1 MDYSSKQAAIESVRE
16 AVARGRA
23 VIEVDGEVVWLHPD
37 KVHSVNSVYA
47 SDEQGAIAL
56 YAILVGQTMGYD
68 WAYEAHGLRKPDPD
82 QPSPKVVHDYVPF
95 GHPPFREPPFSDFR
109 DIPKDTPNVIP
120 GTLIVLAEYIGY
132 DKAFTGLV
140 VALAA
145 FSPMCELED
154 WLEANPEQR
163 GDDVQGI
170 TGCFDQQAFVNSLKA
185 RRLVAEVSHGVF
197 TLGAWGS
204 PDEANFIMDA

>member
-47 SDEQGAIAL
+47 SDEQGVIAL

-68 WAYEAHGLRKPDPD
+68 WAFESHGLRKPDPD
-82 QPSPKVVHDYVPF
+82 QPPTVPDYVPF
-95 GHPPFREPPFSDFR
+95 GHPPFREPPLSDFL
-109 DIPKDTPNVIP
+109 DIPKDSQNVVP

-132 DKAFTGLV
+132 DKAFNGLV
-140 VALAA
+140 VALTA
-145 FSPMCELED
+145 FSPMGELED

-163 GDDVQGI
+163 GDNVQ
-170 TGCFDQQAFVNSLKA
+170 GCFDQQAFVNNLKA
-185 RRLVAEVSHGVF
+185 RNLVADVPHGVF

-204 PDEANFIMDA
+204 PDEANFVMGA

>member
-47 SDEQGAIAL
+47 SDEQGVIEL
-56 YAILVGQTMGYD
+56 YAVLGGQAAGYD
-68 WAYEAHGLRKPDPD
+68 WAFESHGLRKPD
-82 QPSPKVVHDYVPF
+82 QPRPQ
-95 GHPPFREPPFSDFR
+95 
-109 DIPKDTPNVIP
+109 PNVIP
-120 GTLIVLAEYIGY
+120 GTLIVLAESVGY
-132 DKAFTGLV
+132 DNMFNGLV
-140 VALAA
+140 VALTA
-145 FSPMCELED
+145 FSPMDELGQ

-163 GDDVQGI
+163 GDNVQ
-170 TGCFDQQAFVNSLKA
+170 GCFDQQAFVNNLKA
-185 RRLVAEVSHGVF
+185 RNLVADVPHGVF

-204 PDEANFIMDA
+204 PDEANFVMGA

>member
-47 SDEQGAIAL
+47 SDEQGAITL

-68 WAYEAHGLRKPDPD
+68 WAFESHGLRKPD
-82 QPSPKVVHDYVPF
+82 QPRPQ
-95 GHPPFREPPFSDFR
+95 
-109 DIPKDTPNVIP
+109 PNVIP
-120 GTLIVLAEYIGY
+120 GTLIVLSESVGY
-132 DKAFTGLV
+132 DDMFNGLV
-140 VALAA
+140 VALAT
-145 FSPMCELED
+145 FSPMGELED

-170 TGCFDQQAFVNSLKA
+170 TGCFDQHAFISSLKA

-197 TLGAWGS
+197 NLGAWGS
-204 PDEANFIMDA
+204 PDEAYFVMDD